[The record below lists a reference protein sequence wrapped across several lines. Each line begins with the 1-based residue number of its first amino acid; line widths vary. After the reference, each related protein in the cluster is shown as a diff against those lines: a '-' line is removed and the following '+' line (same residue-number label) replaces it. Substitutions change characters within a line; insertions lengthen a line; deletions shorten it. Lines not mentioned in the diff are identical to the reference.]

1 MLSKM
6 ILWFKARFSKKA
18 NRKTKGKLAFN
29 ADNPFLIL

>member
-6 ILWFKARFSKKA
+6 ILWFKTRFTKA
-18 NRKTKGKLAFN
+18 NRKPKQGRGFN